1 MIQTK
6 GTINIGLANYTDPLL
21 NVYFGSATK
30 FTPSQ
35 GIAQVG
41 TITVNEKVSTFNA
54 VANVGT
60 YNYEGANPSFDAIQN
75 AVLAGLATDY
85 PTCTFSISE

>member
-1 MIQTK
+1 MIQTQ
-6 GTINIGLANYTDPLL
+6 GTITIGLANYENPLL
-21 NVYFGSATK
+21 NIYFGSATK

-41 TITVNEKVSTFNA
+41 TITISEEVSTFNA

-60 YNYEGANPSFDAIQN
+60 YDYVSENPSFDEVQN
-75 AVLAGLATDY
+75 AVLAGLAIDY
-85 PTCTFSISE
+85 PTCTFAIVV